1 MDLNAYVNDFKYGRS
16 LKEKCFVCKKKLNSE
31 YFTLPNTDDTNTH
44 DQTRAHIR
52 ENRMCSKICMNIV
65 TVKMNAEDRI

>member
-31 YFTLPNTDDTNTH
+31 YFTLPNTDDT
-44 DQTRAHIR
+44 RAHIR